1 MQDASAQ
8 TALLQFAVCGASSAA
23 VPASVHCDHLI
34 SAFEGAEADLK
45 RSIVSSK
52 EVYDFLESAAR
63 KFVRSGL
70 TDGGLTVPGHRLLPA
85 RRGHCPSVCPRE
97 LLGAWTAHARHRRA
111 CSAFGVH

>member
-34 SAFEGAEADLK
+34 SAYEGAEADLK

-63 KFVRSGL
+63 KFVRTARSDRDL
-70 TDGGLTVPGHRLLPA
+70 NLPGHRLLPA
-85 RRGHCPSVCPRE
+85 RRGHRPPVCPRE
-97 LLGAWTAHARHRRA
+97 LLGAWPAHARHRRA
-111 CSAFGVH
+111 